1 MREETDYT
9 EAIESYK
16 SDSNIIIEPWG
27 RSIDHLRLTIIGKE
41 GTPYGKGKFIFEIKF
56 PENYPFAPPY
66 AYAVTLMWHPNID
79 SSIPPGKLNI
89 CLDLINP
96 DLVGKV
102 DASTGASGW
111 TPSKTLTNIIEA
123 LKGMILGNNSFLNC
137 KHVEPPFFNPGDPLN
152 HEAGEQYFRAQK
164 KFEAKAK
171 NGEIGSFPLVKL
183 DFEIRDG
190 LS

>member
-1 MREETDYT
+1 MIIIREETDYT
-9 EAIESYK
+9 EAIEAYK
-16 SDSNIIIEPWG
+16 NDPLVILEPWG
-27 RSIDHLRLTIIGKE
+27 RSIDHLRLTIIGKK
-41 GTPYGKGKFIFEIKF
+41 GTPYADGKFVFEIKF

-123 LKGMILGNNSFLNC
+123 LKGMM
-137 KHVEPPFFNPGDPLN
+137 HVEPPFFNPGDPLN

-164 KFEAKAK
+164 KFEAKANTWTK
-171 NGEIGSFPLVKL
+171 KYAM
-183 DFEIRDG
+183 D
-190 LS
+190 

>member
-1 MREETDYT
+1 MREETDYS
-9 EAIESYK
+9 EAIETYK
-16 SDSNIIIEPWG
+16 NDEHVILEPWG
-27 RSIDHLRLTIIGKE
+27 RNINHLRLAIIGKN

-56 PENYPFAPPY
+56 PENYPFQPPY
-66 AYAVTLMWHPNID
+66 VYAVTLMWHPNID

-111 TPSKTLTNIIEA
+111 TPSKTLINIIEA
-123 LKGMILGNNSFLNC
+123 LKGMM
-137 KHVEPPFFNPGDPLN
+137 HYEAPFFNPGDPLN
-152 HEAGEQYFRAQK
+152 HEAGEQYFRSLK

-171 NGEIGSFPLVKL
+171 KWTNSYAI
-183 DFEIRDG
+183 D
-190 LS
+190 

>member
-9 EAIESYK
+9 EVIETYK
-16 SDSNIIIEPWG
+16 EDPNVIIEPWG
-27 RSIDHLRLTIIGKE
+27 RSIDHLRLTIIGKD
-41 GTPYGKGKFIFEIKF
+41 GTPYAKGRFIFEIKF

-111 TPSKTLTNIIEA
+111 TPSKTLTNIVEA
-123 LKGMILGNNSFLNC
+123 LKGMM
-137 KHVEPPFFNPGDPLN
+137 HMEPPFFNPGDPLN
-152 HEAGEQYFRAQK
+152 HEAGEQYFRALK
-164 KFEAKAK
+164 KFEAKAESWTK
-171 NGEIGSFPLVKL
+171 KYAL
-183 DFEIRDG
+183 D
-190 LS
+190 

>member
-9 EAIESYK
+9 EALEAYK
-16 SDSNIIIEPWG
+16 DDANIIIEPWG

-41 GTPYGKGKFIFEIKF
+41 GTPYGKGKFIFEVKF

-111 TPSKTLTNIIEA
+111 TPSKTLTNIVEA
-123 LKGMILGNNSFLNC
+123 LKGMM
-137 KHVEPPFFNPGDPLN
+137 HVEPPFFNPGDPLN

-171 NGEIGSFPLVKL
+171 SWTAKYAM
-183 DFEIRDG
+183 D
-190 LS
+190 

>member
-9 EAIESYK
+9 EALEAYK
-16 SDSNIIIEPWG
+16 DDANIIIEPWG

-41 GTPYGKGKFIFEIKF
+41 GTPYNKGKFLFEIKF
-56 PENYPFAPPY
+56 PENYPFAPPLNQIVNLFRRN

-123 LKGMILGNNSFLNC
+123 LKGMM
-137 KHVEPPFFNPGDPLN
+137 HVEPPFFNPGDPLN

-164 KFEAKAK
+164 KFESKAK
-171 NGEIGSFPLVKL
+171 SWTAKYAMDQE
-183 DFEIRDG
+183 
-190 LS
+190 

>member
-9 EAIESYK
+9 EAIETYK
-16 SDSNIIIEPWG
+16 DEAYVIIEPWG

-41 GTPYGKGKFIFEIKF
+41 GTSYGKGRFIFEVKF

-123 LKGMILGNNSFLNC
+123 LIYGIIPKANTDKRLR
-137 KHVEPPFFNPGDPLN
+137 PPPENMSNMPSKVPL
-152 HEAGEQYFRAQK
+152 A
-164 KFEAKAK
+164 
-171 NGEIGSFPLVKL
+171 
-183 DFEIRDG
+183 
-190 LS
+190 

>member
-1 MREETDYT
+1 M
-9 EAIESYK
+9 
-16 SDSNIIIEPWG
+16 
-27 RSIDHLRLTIIGKE
+27 
-41 GTPYGKGKFIFEIKF
+41 

-66 AYAVTLMWHPNID
+66 VYAHTLMWHPNID

-123 LKGMILGNNSFLNC
+123 LKGMM
-137 KHVEPPFFNPGDPLN
+137 HVELPFFNPGDPLN
-152 HEAGEQYFRAQK
+152 HEAGEQYFRQK
-164 KFEAKAK
+164 SKFDKKAESWTK
-171 NGEIGSFPLVKL
+171 KYAM
-183 DFEIRDG
+183 D
-190 LS
+190 